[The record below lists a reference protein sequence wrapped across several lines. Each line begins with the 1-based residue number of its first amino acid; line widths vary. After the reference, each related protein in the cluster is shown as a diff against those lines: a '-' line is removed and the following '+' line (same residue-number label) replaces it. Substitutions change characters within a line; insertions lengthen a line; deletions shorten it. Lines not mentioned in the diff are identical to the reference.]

1 MKRRR
6 ARVIALILG
15 GLFLLLLVV
24 VLFGGMG
31 RPVRNPGLALQ
42 FLGFTNVAGSWF
54 AQMAVT
60 NSSSQQHFVEKAG
73 KMVSFSGWASVRG
86 QAVNLSTNG
95 AVNWPGIIV
104 AESSARFRVSFPEGV
119 EQWQVRAW
127 GYPSSWLTR

>member
-1 MKRRR
+1 MKRRG

-42 FLGFTNVAGSWF
+42 FLGFTNVAGTWF

-73 KMVSFSGWASVRG
+73 KMVSFSEWAGVRG
-86 QAVNLSTNG
+86 QTVNLSTNA

-104 AESSARFRVSFPEGV
+104 AESSACSRKELSNGR
-119 EQWQVRAW
+119 
-127 GYPSSWLTR
+127 